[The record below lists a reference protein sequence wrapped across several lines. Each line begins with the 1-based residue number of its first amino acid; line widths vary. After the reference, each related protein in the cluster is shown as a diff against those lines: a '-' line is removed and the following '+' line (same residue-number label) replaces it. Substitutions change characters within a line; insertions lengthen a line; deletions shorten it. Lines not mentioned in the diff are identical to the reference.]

1 MCHPEPER
9 KTNGSQR
16 TKHLNPKVVSPPLPV
31 VAPTHT
37 RFPQSSLDAPEQLF
51 HPHPLGRLKVGN
63 EFSKGAGF
71 MKKLLAVIAVFAL
84 SLAVMAQSGSQPSD
98 QSSPSQS
105 QTKPND
111 QSQSNPSSATGQSNQ
126 KMTGTVSKDGKSF
139 TNDSDNKKY
148 KVNNPDALS
157 GHEGQ
162 QVSLILAVDPDTNTI
177 HIIQVGGP
185 Q

>member
-1 MCHPEPER
+1 LFLL
-9 KTNGSQR
+9 G
-16 TKHLNPKVVSPPLPV
+16 L
-31 VAPTHT
+31 
-37 RFPQSSLDAPEQLF
+37 LDT
-51 HPHPLGRLKVGN
+51 LKVGN
-63 EFSKGAGF
+63 ESSKGASF
-71 MKKLLAVIAVFAL
+71 MKKLLAVLAVFAL
-84 SLAVMAQSGSQPSD
+84 SLAVMARPQSGSQPSD

-105 QTKPND
+105 QTKPSD
-111 QSQSNPSSATGQSNQ
+111 QGQSNTSSATGQGQ

-139 TNDSDNKKY
+139 TSDSDSKKY
-148 KVNNPDALS
+148 KVSNPDALQ

>member
-1 MCHPEPER
+1 
-9 KTNGSQR
+9 
-16 TKHLNPKVVSPPLPV
+16 
-31 VAPTHT
+31 
-37 RFPQSSLDAPEQLF
+37 
-51 HPHPLGRLKVGN
+51 
-63 EFSKGAGF
+63 
-71 MKKLLAVIAVFAL
+71 MKKLLAVLAVFAL
-84 SLAVMAQSGSQPSD
+84 SLAVMARPQSGSQPSD

-111 QSQSNPSSATGQSNQ
+111 QGQSNNSSAAGQGQ
-126 KMTGTVSKDGKSF
+126 KMTGTVSKDGKTF

-148 KVNNPDALS
+148 KVSNPDALQ

-162 QVSLILAVDPDTNTI
+162 QVSLILAIDPDTNTV

>member
-1 MCHPEPER
+1 LFLL
-9 KTNGSQR
+9 G
-16 TKHLNPKVVSPPLPV
+16 L
-31 VAPTHT
+31 
-37 RFPQSSLDAPEQLF
+37 LDT
-51 HPHPLGRLKVGN
+51 LKVGN
-63 EFSKGAGF
+63 ESSKGASF
-71 MKKLLAVIAVFAL
+71 MKKLLAVLAVFAL
-84 SLAVMAQSGSQPSD
+84 SLAVMARPQSGSQPSD

-105 QTKPND
+105 QTKPSD
-111 QSQSNPSSATGQSNQ
+111 QGQSNTSSATGQGQSQGQ

-139 TNDSDNKKY
+139 TSDSDSKKY
-148 KVNNPDALS
+148 KVSNPDALQ